1 MRLFGWFR
9 RPPQPGTPE
18 EQGERR
24 TRWRWVGGRR
34 MLADSL
40 YLFPKDQAEG
50 YRLEHQN
57 YMFKVA
63 SSGRIYF
70 ARLHQP
76 RHILD
81 VACGTGTWAREIADE
96 FKNAEVIGF
105 DKDIS
110 LPQAAK
116 ERLLAVGGHFPANF
130 RFFQADA
137 LERFPFDDQY
147 FDFSH
152 AQFISP
158 FIPVTRW
165 PDFMREMVRV
175 TRIGGVVEIRDGEW
189 ATSPSPAYSR
199 VLEAIKTWLV
209 SRGLHPGA
217 GPLLA
222 DYLRQAGLQ
231 RVQVREVTVGAGKEA
246 KREQRLLVA
255 DLKAVVTNL
264 KSVLIAAGY
273 FTEEEYTQLMERA
286 KQEMDEMGATWHSY
300 AAYGTRL

>member
-1 MRLFGWFR
+1 
-9 RPPQPGTPE
+9 
-18 EQGERR
+18 
-24 TRWRWVGGRR
+24 

-50 YRLEHQN
+50 HRLEHQN

-63 SSGRIYF
+63 SNGRIYF
-70 ARLHQP
+70 ARLHQV
-76 RHILD
+76 RRILD
-81 VACGTGTWAREIADE
+81 VACGTGTWAREMADE

-116 ERLLAVGGHFPANF
+116 ERILAVGGHFPDNF

-137 LERFPFDDQY
+137 LERFPFEDGY
-147 FDFSH
+147 FDFAH

-158 FIPVTRW
+158 FIPVKRW
-165 PDFMREMVRV
+165 PTFMSEMVRV
-175 TRIGGVVEIRDGEW
+175 TRRGGYVEIRDGEW
-189 ATSPSPAYSR
+189 AISPSPAYSR
-199 VLEAIKTWLV
+199 ILEAIKAWLV
-209 SRGLHPGA
+209 GRGLHAGA

-231 RVQVREVTVGAGKEA
+231 RVQVREVIVGAGKEA

-255 DLKAVVTNL
+255 DLKAAITNL
-264 KSVLIAAGY
+264 KGVLVAAN
-273 FTEEEYTQLMERA
+273 FFAEEEYVQLLEQA
-286 KQEMDEMGATWHSY
+286 KREMDELGATWHSY
-300 AAYGTRL
+300 AAYGIRL